1 MFSRL
6 FLQGIALREAPPKRD
21 YLSGLP
27 VVRHLAEKPLE
38 FTAPVTIFVGEN
50 GVGKSTL
57 IEAVAVGMGFNA
69 EGGTR
74 NFSFATEETHSVLYR
89 HVDFVRGAYRPRDEF
104 FLRAESF
111 YNVATYNEE
120 IDREPAWSAPVI
132 QSYGGKSL
140 HAQSHGESF
149 LSLVRHRFG
158 GKGFYV
164 LDEPEAALSPV
175 SQMELLAHLHRLVE
189 DGSQIM
195 LATHS
200 PILMTYPEADLRL
213 IDEEGIRPVG
223 YRETTHYQ
231 LTRRFLEDPARMYR
245 ELFRE
250 E

>member
-1 MFSRL
+1 MLRRL
-6 FLQGIALREAPPKRD
+6 YLQGVALRDAPPARD
-21 YLSGLP
+21 YLSALP
-27 VVRHLAEKPLE
+27 VVRYLAEKPLE
-38 FTAPVTIFVGEN
+38 FAAPVTIFVGEN

-57 IEAVAVGMGFNA
+57 IEAIAVGMGFNA

-89 HVDFVRGAYRPRDEF
+89 HLDFTRGAYRPRDGF

-111 YNVATYNEE
+111 YNVATYIEE
-120 IDREPAWSAPVI
+120 IDRTPAWSAPVV

-164 LDEPEAALSPV
+164 LDEPEAALSPA
-175 SQMELLAHLHRLVE
+175 SQMELLAHFHRLAE
-189 DGSQIM
+189 DGSQIL

-200 PILMTYPEADLRL
+200 PILMTYPNADLRL
-213 IDEEGIRPVG
+213 IDEEGIRPVD
-223 YRETTHYQ
+223 YRETAHYQ
-231 LTRRFLEDPARMYR
+231 LTRRFLQDPAQIYR